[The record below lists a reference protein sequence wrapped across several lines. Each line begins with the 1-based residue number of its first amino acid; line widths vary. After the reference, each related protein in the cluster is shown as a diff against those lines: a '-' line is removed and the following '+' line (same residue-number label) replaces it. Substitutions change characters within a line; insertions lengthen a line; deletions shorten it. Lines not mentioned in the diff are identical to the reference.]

1 MSIAHSASNP
11 PPKGPASKAGHDLR
25 HTHDDPLL
33 DALLLLCR
41 HYERPASRAS
51 LTAGLP
57 LADQRLSLEQLP
69 RAADRAHLKVRV
81 LQRKLSQIS
90 EINLPVILLFNHGS
104 CCVLLEW
111 LDNNRARILPAEA
124 EGGEQIVS
132 RAQLEKAY
140 RGDVVFVRPV
150 HEHAPE
156 RMALLPRVE
165 AWLGD
170 ALKLSR
176 GLYVDALL
184 ASLLVN
190 LLGLTVPLF
199 VMQVYDRVVPNQ
211 ALSTLWVLAL
221 GLGMACAFELLLRI
235 LRGYFLDLAGKK
247 TDLVLSASI
256 FERITG
262 MALKAR
268 PASVGAFAQHIHDF
282 QGLRDFLTSLTL
294 ASLIDLPFVLLMLG
308 VIFLLGGPLVW
319 VPLLAFPLTML
330 IGLFIHLQLKEVVKR
345 SLSLGAERQALLIE
359 TLSSLD
365 ALKTLGGESE
375 RQHQWEQTSDTLAKL
390 DLRSHFLATLA
401 INSTLFTQQLA
412 GISIII
418 AGVYQII
425 DGNMSVGALVAC
437 YMLNSRVLAPL
448 GQIAGIF
455 SRYQQARVTKDY
467 TDTLMQLPQ
476 ERHAAQRPLEGIN
489 LKGELE
495 AQHLDFTYPEQQ
507 HPALEKIQLHLKPGE
522 RVGIIGRSGSGK
534 STLGKLLVGFYE
546 PQKGAVMLDGIDIRQ
561 LDIADLRHHIG
572 YVSQDVQLFSGS
584 LRDNLTFGAR
594 YVSDARMLEVADLAG
609 VSDFARQHPQGF
621 NRLVGERG
629 ALLSGGQRQ
638 AVAIAR
644 SLLLDP
650 QLLVLDEPTSSMDNT
665 SEEQL
670 RQRLM
675 PIVQGKTLVL
685 ITHRTSLLSLVD
697 RLVVMDAGH
706 IVADGPKELVIEA
719 LKSGKINPVH
729 KRGEH

>member
-1 MSIAHSASNP
+1 MAYQAHTASAGAAEP
-11 PPKGPASKAGHDLR
+11 QKKDQRHAHDN
-25 HTHDDPLL
+25 PLL

-57 LADQRLSLEQLP
+57 LPEQRLTLELLP

-81 LQRKLSQIS
+81 LERKLTHIND
-90 EINLPVILLFNHGS
+90 INLPVILMFNSGS

-111 LDNNRARILPAEA
+111 IDQEHARILPAEA
-124 EGGEQIVS
+124 DGGEQTVT
-132 RAQLEKAY
+132 REQLHKAY
-140 RGDVVFVRPV
+140 SGQAVFIRPV

-165 AWLGD
+165 AWLQD

-221 GLGMACAFELLLRI
+221 GLGLACGFELLLRI

-294 ASLIDLPFVLLMLG
+294 ASLIDLPFVFLMLG
-308 VIFLLGGPLVW
+308 VIFLLGGTLVW
-319 VPLLAFPLTML
+319 VPLLAFPLTIL
-330 IGLFIHLQLKEVVKR
+330 IGIIIHLQLKDVVKR
-345 SLSLGAERQALLIE
+345 SLTLGAERQALLIE
-359 TLSSLD
+359 TLSALD

-375 RQHQWEQTSDTLAKL
+375 RQHQWEQTLGTLAKL

-476 ERHAAQRPLEGIN
+476 ERQANQRPLEGIA

-495 AQHLDFTYPEQQ
+495 AQHLDFTYPGQQ
-507 HPALEKIQLHLKPGE
+507 HPSLQNIQLHLKPGE

-534 STLGKLLVGFYE
+534 STLGRLLVGFYQ
-546 PQKGAVMLDGIDIRQ
+546 PDKGAVLLDNIDIRQ
-561 LDIADLRHHIG
+561 LDIADLRHHLG
-572 YVSQDVQLFSGS
+572 YVAQDVQLFSGS

-594 YVSDARMLEVADLAG
+594 YVSDARMLEVADLCG
-609 VSDFARQHPQGF
+609 VSDFARQHPEGF
-621 NRLVGERG
+621 NRAVGERG

-650 QLLVLDEPTSSMDNT
+650 KLLILDEPTSSMDNT
-665 SEEQL
+665 SEEHL
-670 RQRLM
+670 RQRLL
-675 PIVQGKTLVL
+675 PIVHNKTMVL

-697 RLVVMDAGH
+697 RLVVMDNGH

-719 LKSGKINPVH
+719 LKSGKINPIH
-729 KRGEH
+729 KRSGEH